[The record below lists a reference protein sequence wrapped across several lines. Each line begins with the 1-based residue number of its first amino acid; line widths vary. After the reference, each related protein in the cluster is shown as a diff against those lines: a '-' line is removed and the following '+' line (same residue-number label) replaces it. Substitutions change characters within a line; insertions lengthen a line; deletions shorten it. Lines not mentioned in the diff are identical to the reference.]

1 MSTIINLFGGPGV
14 GKSTIA
20 AELFSIMKKQN
31 INVELTYEFPKE
43 MVWEGNS
50 FAVNDQLYILANQ
63 HRNITRL
70 YGKLDYII
78 MDSPIILSC
87 IYKNKYDSVY
97 PNNHYE
103 QLDKFV
109 IDIFKKY
116 NNINFLL
123 KRNDV
128 TFNETGRFQGNDD
141 AKKIDTEIKGLL
153 LSNNIPY
160 HELAV
165 DNYTA
170 KKLFEI
176 IQSTDYA

>member
-1 MSTIINLFGGPGV
+1 
-14 GKSTIA
+14 
-20 AELFSIMKKQN
+20 
-31 INVELTYEFPKE
+31 
-43 MVWEGNS
+43 
-50 FAVNDQLYILANQ
+50 
-63 HRNITRL
+63 
-70 YGKLDYII
+70 

-87 IYKNKYDSVY
+87 IYKNKYDSDY